1 MHEMIMRWL
10 CKKLNYMKL
19 IGNTNCLT
27 RVLIISYRTL
37 KINKEINQLSNE
49 QIKNKKMLLSSAI
62 KLFPEM

>member
-1 MHEMIMRWL
+1 MHEMVMRWL

-27 RVLIISYRTL
+27 GVLIIRNRTL
-37 KINKEINQLSNE
+37 KINKEINHQSNE
-49 QIKNKKMLLSSAI
+49 QINIKKMLLSSAI